1 MKHPN
6 RDEWVPFVFGETT
19 PETAQSLNA
28 HLASCAECRTQVDSW
43 RRSLKRL
50 DAWEL
55 PAQRRGGIFSRPLVA
70 WAAAA
75 AIVLG
80 IGFGLGRLAP
90 PSADPKKMARL
101 EAAIQATL
109 TAQIQEQVRK
119 HVAAELGR
127 GLGQTQLV
135 SANDLASLEAR
146 FTAARKADSAQLA
159 KEVVSLLEAQQD
171 EDRAVTEAILA
182 KFLALRKDL
191 ETVATV
197 ADEQLQDTQLKLAQL
212 STASLPEH

>member
-6 RDEWVPFVFGETT
+6 RDEWVPFVFGEAA
-19 PETAQSLNA
+19 PETARSLNA

-43 RRSLKRL
+43 QRTLKRL

-55 PAQRRGGIFSRPLVA
+55 PAPRRGGIFSRPLVA

-90 PSADPKKMARL
+90 ASPDPKKMARL

-109 TAQIQEQVRK
+109 TAQIEEQVRK
-119 HVAAELGR
+119 NVAAELQR
-127 GLGQTQLV
+127 GLGQTQFV
-135 SANDLASLEAR
+135 SANALASLEAR
-146 FTAARKADSAQLA
+146 INAARQADSAQLA
-159 KEVVSLLEAQQD
+159 REVATLLEAQQD
-171 EDRAVTEAILA
+171 EDRVVTEALLV

-197 ADEQLQDTQLKLAQL
+197 ADEQLQDTQLKLFQL
-212 STASLPEH
+212 STAVPKE